1 MATDIR
7 QLTDNLRG
15 FRDLRGRVVLS
26 VGAGGGQF
34 LDLYRDAA
42 RIVAVD
48 SDPAALRQLEA
59 AVAARGLQERME
71 LVQADFFEFTRCT
84 EVVLFE
90 FCLHEMPDPARAL
103 EQARSLAP
111 EVLVY
116 DHAPGS
122 EWAWHTVEEEKVR
135 RSTQAMETCGIRRRA
150 LFHGEQR
157 FRDYGELRDKVAS
170 QGPTALER
178 AAPFRDRRDI
188 VIPMAYLA
196 ALL

>member
-1 MATDIR
+1 VATDIR

-15 FRDLRGRVVLS
+15 FHDLGGRVVLS

-59 AVAARGLQERME
+59 AVTARGLQDRVE
-71 LVQADFFEFTRCT
+71 LVQADFFEVARKADL
-84 EVVLFE
+84 VLFE

-103 EQARSLAP
+103 ERARALAP

-122 EWAWHTVEEEKVR
+122 TWAWHAAEEDKVV
-135 RSTQAMETCGIRRRA
+135 RSTQAMEACGIRRRA
-150 LFHGEQR
+150 VFQDEQR
-157 FRDYGELRDKVAS
+157 FRDYEELHAKVAS
-170 QGPTALER
+170 QGPTAIER
-178 AAPFRDRRDI
+178 IAAFRERRDI
-188 VIPMAYLA
+188 VIPMTYLA

>member
-7 QLTDNLRG
+7 QLTENLRA
-15 FRDLRGRVVLS
+15 FRDLGGLVVLS

-48 SDPAALRQLEA
+48 ADPAALRQLEA
-59 AVAARGLQERME
+59 AVAVRGLQDRVE
-71 LVQADFFEFTRCT
+71 LVQADFFEVARTA

-90 FCLHEMPDPARAL
+90 FCLHEMPDPAVALGRAR
-103 EQARSLAP
+103 ALAP

-122 EWAWHTVEEEKVR
+122 RWAWHAAEEDKVV
-135 RSTQAMETCGIRRRA
+135 RSTQAMEACGIRRRA
-150 LFHGEQR
+150 LFQGEQR
-157 FRDYGELRDKVAS
+157 FADYAALRDKVAS

-178 AAPFRDRRDI
+178 AAPFREARDI
-188 VIPMAYLA
+188 VIPMAYQA